1 MADSVVDASAVL
13 ALLGREPGAE
23 RVSMAL
29 PTAVISAANYAE
41 VISKLIEKGLPMP
54 LAISSAADL
63 ALEIAALDA
72 AAAVR
77 AGAMH
82 AVTRGRGISLGD
94 RACLALGEQLG
105 LAVLTADRAWAE
117 LDLGVEVVLI
127 R

>member
-13 ALLGREPGAE
+13 ALLGGESGAE

-29 PTAVISAANYAE
+29 PTAVISAANHAE

-72 AAAVR
+72 AAAIRV
-77 AGAMH
+77 GAMH

-105 LAVLTADRAWAE
+105 LPVLTADRAWAE
-117 LDLGVEVVLI
+117 LDLGIEVVLI